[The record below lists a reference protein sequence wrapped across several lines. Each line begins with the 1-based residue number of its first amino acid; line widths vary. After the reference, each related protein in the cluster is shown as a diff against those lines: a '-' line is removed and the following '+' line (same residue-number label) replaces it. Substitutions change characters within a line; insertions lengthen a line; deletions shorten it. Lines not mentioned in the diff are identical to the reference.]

1 MSRQW
6 TLAIAELNR
15 DRILDWLRKKPYF
28 GNEHDGVFDL
38 ALGCA
43 GGRVLDL
50 KPYQREDCEE
60 FWGIKASVN
69 IWFNPTREGPGCDS
83 QGAIYRL
90 AFDAL
95 ADFSHD
101 LVFHVLDI
109 GILLRKGG
117 RIIVNPEVFQLNE
130 LNRMLEPPFWLAS
143 QPCHLLKRE

>member
-6 TLAIAELNR
+6 NLAMSDLNK
-15 DRILDWLRKKPYF
+15 DQILDWLRKKPYF
-28 GNEHDGVFDL
+28 GDEHEGGFDL

-43 GGRVLDL
+43 DALVSDM
-50 KPYQREDCEE
+50 KPYQREACAES
-60 FWGIKASVN
+60 WGIYASVD
-69 IWFNPTREGPGCDS
+69 IWLNPAREGTGNDR
-83 QGAIYRL
+83 QEAIYRL

-95 ADFSHD
+95 ADLSCD
-101 LVFHVLDI
+101 LVFHVLDV